1 MYRCVSRGQLRRVMV
16 RPVSS
21 RAEHSD
27 MSRYV
32 RLVAEAEP
40 DLDLA
45 TGMEEIMGQPEMQF
59 IYNLVYVN
67 TRLKLFNQGY
77 DLLMGMIFRQ
87 ITCVLFSTSK
97 IFLKM
102 FYHENLNRNS
112 RNLIFS
118 LKLSFSEEKQL
129 RLECFGEL

>member
-1 MYRCVSRGQLRRVMV
+1 MILTHFLMYRCVSRGQLRRVMV

-45 TGMEEIMGQPEMQF
+45 TGMEEIMGQPEM
-59 IYNLVYVN
+59 
-67 TRLKLFNQGY
+67 
-77 DLLMGMIFRQ
+77 
-87 ITCVLFSTSK
+87 
-97 IFLKM
+97 
-102 FYHENLNRNS
+102 
-112 RNLIFS
+112 
-118 LKLSFSEEKQL
+118 
-129 RLECFGEL
+129 